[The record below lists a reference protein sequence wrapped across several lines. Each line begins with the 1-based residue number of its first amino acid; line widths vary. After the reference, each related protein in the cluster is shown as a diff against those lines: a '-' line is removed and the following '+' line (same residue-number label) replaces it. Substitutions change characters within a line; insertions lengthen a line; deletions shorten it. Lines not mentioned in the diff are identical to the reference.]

1 MKTKFTIC
9 LFFLSLAGFSQD
21 QLTVFG
27 AIEKALTNNF
37 DIKLVEHNY
46 QVSKL
51 QNSWGQAGMIPTF
64 YLNLGNNATLQ
75 DNTKNPATF
84 FPGVVFN
91 DNFQASLNMSWTIFN
106 GFGIQINKARF
117 DQLEEQTKGNAIVV
131 IESTIYEVILAY
143 YTAVVQ
149 KRKLQIVKDL
159 LVYSAD
165 KLALYRF
172 KNELGINT
180 SFDVLAFENQV
191 LTDSSNLLLQGLAVQ
206 NAHRNLNMVMAEEVE
221 KPYLLTDSLGFEAQ
235 KTSFEELQKKM
246 VINNQNLKN
255 QFINY
260 ELQELNV
267 RAKNSAYYPVIT
279 LNLATAP
286 SLGYIEIF
294 GDEPFSTETSS
305 WSHNGTINLR
315 YDLFQGFNRQRNV
328 EIAEIQRDVV
338 GIQIE
343 QLTLKLQHQL
353 KGFYDLYQT
362 RVKIEKM
369 ALQRVIHAKKLW
381 KLGKEKYDMGLITV
395 FNLNDIRTTYEQAVL
410 SYYDRLFELLQS
422 HYDLLRITGGI
433 AQEFKIAENF
443 DPQN

>member
-1 MKTKFTIC
+1 VRT
-9 LFFLSLAGFSQD
+9 
-21 QLTVFG
+21 
-27 AIEKALTNNF
+27 
-37 DIKLVEHNY
+37 
-46 QVSKL
+46 SK
-51 QNSWGQAGMIPTF
+51 
-64 YLNLGNNATLQ
+64 
-75 DNTKNPATF
+75 
-84 FPGVVFN
+84 
-91 DNFQASLNMSWTIFN
+91 
-106 GFGIQINKARF
+106 
-117 DQLEEQTKGNAIVV
+117 
-131 IESTIYEVILAY
+131 
-143 YTAVVQ
+143 
-149 KRKLQIVKDL
+149 
-159 LVYSAD
+159 
-165 KLALYRF
+165 
-172 KNELGINT
+172 LGINT

-191 LTDSSNLLLQGLAVQ
+191 LADSSNVLLQGLAVQ

-235 KTSFEELQKKM
+235 NTSFEELQNKM
-246 VINNQNLKN
+246 VNNNQNLKN

-279 LNLATAP
+279 LNLATTP
-286 SLGYIEIF
+286 SVGYIRLF

-353 KGFYDLYQT
+353 KGVYDLYQT

-369 ALQRVIHAKKLW
+369 ALQRVVHTKNLW

-395 FNLNDIRTTYEQAVL
+395 FTLNDIRTTYEQAVL